1 MRGWSTT
8 SQHPNRPGPGGHLA
22 WPSWRRSSE
31 CLGEIE
37 EAEAL
42 GYQTVWLSQ
51 HHLTWDGFVSSPE
64 AHDRS

>member
-1 MRGWSTT
+1 
-8 SQHPNRPGPGGHLA
+8 LA
-22 WPSWRRSSE
+22 WPSWRRSPE